1 MVPTVS
7 VNIAWISINDKVG
20 NLIIVRKSCIF
31 SSMFATGR
39 IVHPRRRVVSYPAS
53 YHVKNRFGGLPMGKF
68 CTFPLQLTTKGA
80 VPDLMFRRE
89 GAPKYL
95 PCGDISSEQS
105 VRSLGTVTRR
115 L

>member
-1 MVPTVS
+1 
-7 VNIAWISINDKVG
+7 
-20 NLIIVRKSCIF
+20 
-31 SSMFATGR
+31 
-39 IVHPRRRVVSYPAS
+39 
-53 YHVKNRFGGLPMGKF
+53 MGKF